1 MSVLCT
7 LGWIFAY
14 ITGFF
19 GVVSFATYAV
29 MLIVQQICMKIPN
42 NLKNKYNAEW
52 ALVTGAS
59 SGIGKCLTEKLAE
72 QGINVVMAARDDPDL
87 AKSFAELEAKYK
99 NIRFRK
105 VPVDLGDANASYMKP
120 IVDATEDI
128 DVKLVFCN
136 AGYILPGMIP
146 DCPWDRVR
154 ANIECNAISAT
165 AITHHFTRK
174 MIEKKMRGLVTFTS
188 SAAGYLPGPTA
199 TSYSCT
205 KAFIT
210 NYAASI
216 ACDLRDVGIDV
227 LVMHPSPVNTNFY
240 RGTQEQMN
248 ALASAKK
255 MAVGPMVIADQIFA
269 GAGRITVWDQGTT
282 CAIFRVVNK
291 LLDQAFFWELMS
303 RVGYLAADHP
313 KMARESALRNPK
325 KAE

>member
-1 MSVLCT
+1 MSFLCT

-19 GVVSFATYAV
+19 GVVSFATY
-29 MLIVQQICMKIPN
+29 LIMVVAQQILMKIPN
-42 NLKNKYNAEW
+42 NLKKKYNAEW

-87 AKSFAELEAKYK
+87 AKSFAELEGKYK

-105 VPVDLGDANASYMKP
+105 VPVDLGDASASYMKP
-120 IVDATEDI
+120 IIEATEDI
-128 DVKLVFCN
+128 NVTLVFCN

-146 DCPWDRVR
+146 DCPWERVR

-174 MIEKKMRGLVTFTS
+174 LIEKKLRGLVTFTS

-269 GAGRITVWDQGTT
+269 GAGRITVWDQGIT
-282 CAIFRVVNK
+282 CAIFRIVNK

-313 KMARESALRNPK
+313 KMAKESALRNPK
-325 KAE
+325 

>member
-1 MSVLCT
+1 MEICST
-7 LGWIFAY
+7 LFWIFAY

-19 GVVSFATYAV
+19 GVVSFATYFV
-29 MLIVQQICMKIPN
+29 MLIVQQILMRIPN
-42 NLKNKYNAEW
+42 NLKNKYKAEW

-72 QGINVVMAARDDPDL
+72 QGINVVMAARDDADL
-87 AKSFAELEAKYK
+87 AKSFAELEGKYK
-99 NIRFRK
+99 NVRFRK
-105 VPVDLGDANASYMKP
+105 VPVDLGDAGASYMKP
-120 IVDATEDI
+120 ILDATEDI
-128 DVKLVFCN
+128 TVTLIFCN

-146 DCPWDRVR
+146 DTPWERVR
-154 ANIECNAISAT
+154 ANIECNAVSAT

-174 MIEKKMRGLVTFTS
+174 LIEKKLRGLVTFTS

-199 TSYSCT
+199 TTYSCT
-205 KAFIT
+205 KAFVT

-240 RGTQEQMN
+240 RGTLEQMA
-248 ALASAKK
+248 ALASAQK

-269 GAGRITVWDQGTT
+269 GAGRITVWDQGPT

-291 LLDQAFFWELMS
+291 LLDQAFFWELMA
-303 RVGYLAADHP
+303 RVGYLASDHP
-313 KMARESALRNPK
+313 KMARESTLRNPK
-325 KAE
+325 KI